1 MPVNTAGGGMETL
14 TEDSADERYVNESG
28 DRIDGIMDMNNNQI
42 KNLGDPI
49 DSGDAVNIKYFT
61 SALAPA
67 LALALAPALTLAL
80 APYNTLITELRT
92 KQIKNEA
99 VIVKHISDYER
110 QFNTVKDTVTI
121 LGRDM
126 VDIFNKV
133 HDLTKRIQDLE
144 PKDSGLG
151 NTHKNKKGKINIIG
165 QQMSKGPF
173 KS

>member
-1 MPVNTAGGGMETL
+1 
-14 TEDSADERYVNESG
+14 
-28 DRIDGIMDMNNNQI
+28 MNNNQI

-61 SALAPA
+61 SSLAPA
-67 LALALAPALTLAL
+67 LALAL
-80 APYNTLITELRT
+80 APYNTLITELSSTVGTLRT

-99 VIVKHISDYER
+99 AIVKLVSDYER
-110 QFNTVKDTVTI
+110 QFNTVKDVISI
-121 LGRDM
+121 LQKDM

-133 HDLTKRIQDLE
+133 QDLTKRISELE
-144 PKDSGLG
+144 SKHKGWDGG
-151 NTHKNKKGKINIIG
+151 TIDKNTGKYKKGKINIID